1 MKEQLSLTVKTRS
14 AFGKGANRKLRAKEL
29 VPGIYYDAKGAN
41 IPVMVNEMPLLKLI
55 KTAGSSHVFDLNI
68 ESESGQEKK
77 PSLIW
82 KLQRHPYK
90 SRLTHVDFYGVDMDK
105 QIKVHIPVEIKGK
118 AKGVVLGGRLE
129 IYAEQVEIQ
138 CLPAAIPDKVVVDVT
153 ELGLNNLVHIADVA
167 FPEGVKAVYEN
178 NYAVVGVVVLSEE
191 AESTDEE
198 EGAGAEA

>member
-55 KTAGSSHVFDLNI
+55 KAAGSSHVFDLNI
-68 ESESGQEKK
+68 EGESGQEKK

-105 QIKVHIPVEIKGK
+105 LIKVHIPVEITGK

-129 IYAEQVEIQ
+129 VFTTQVEIQ
-138 CLPAAIPDKVVVDVT
+138 CLPAAIPDKVVIDVAN
-153 ELGLNNLVHIADVA
+153 LDLNNIVHIADVA

-178 NYAVVGVVVLSEE
+178 NYAVVGVVVLAEEDESASEGE
-191 AESTDEE
+191 
-198 EGAGAEA
+198 GAEAEA